1 MINFNVKI
9 APTCDLHTIGIISN
23 KFLLLVPQGSPY
35 WEAWGW
41 ASIDK
46 KKIDSIFLSDPPP
59 ELPNLG
65 GLR

>member
-35 WEAWGW
+35 WEA
-41 ASIDK
+41 
-46 KKIDSIFLSDPPP
+46 
-59 ELPNLG
+59 
-65 GLR
+65 